1 MTVHDPGQTLQC
13 PACRI
18 PMRVVELP
26 GFQADECRLC
36 DGVWL
41 DDQEPEKL
49 VCLAGMP
56 QHLLEPIAFDD
67 SERKVPEG
75 QRQCPRCATRMRV
88 FDHKGV
94 RVDVCPDCR
103 GMWLDRWELQKIL
116 AD

>member
-67 SERKVPEG
+67 SERKIPEG

-88 FDHKGV
+88 FDHKTV

-103 GMWLDRWELQKIL
+103 GMWLDRWELQKLL